1 VWRQLEHRE
10 RLKGDMRPVKPL
22 APAGWILHCMKKKKK
37 KKKKTGPS
45 TRRHGS

>member
-1 VWRQLEHRE
+1 
-10 RLKGDMRPVKPL
+10 VKPL

-37 KKKKTGPS
+37 NKKTKKKKKKKTGPS